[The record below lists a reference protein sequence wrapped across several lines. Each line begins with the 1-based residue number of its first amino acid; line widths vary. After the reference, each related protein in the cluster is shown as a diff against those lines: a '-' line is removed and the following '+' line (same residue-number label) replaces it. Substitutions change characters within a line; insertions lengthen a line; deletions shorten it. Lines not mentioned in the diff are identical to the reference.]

1 MNTEQKQRLRGRRL
15 DLGSID
21 LDLFL
26 CVAMTVSSSS
36 DPWSVAS
43 GASGAR
49 FALRRDVRESGAR
62 VGRGGGRGRGAAAA
76 AAEERTTAAA
86 YKLMHSLFMRRLAEG
101 VNQVR
106 KIYSLL
112 TRRLRYAVLSLRLS
126 TMIFGTNDA
135 LFIECELW
143 PGRTFHDA
151 VLLLPLQWESD
162 LVSKGKRPR
171 ATLRPD
177 VVLDRAELL
186 WMEMNRAKRDRR
198 RKRRE
203 QQIQEQEQ
211 EQEQD
216 EQEEEEEE
224 PEEEVE
230 EQEVK
235 RGRKRRRKQPT
246 ASNDDGD

>member
-1 MNTEQKQRLRGRRL
+1 
-15 DLGSID
+15 
-21 LDLFL
+21 
-26 CVAMTVSSSS
+26 MTVSSSS

-76 AAEERTTAAA
+76 AAEKRTTAAA

-106 KIYSLL
+106 EIYSLL

-126 TMIFGTNDA
+126 TMLFGTNDA
-135 LFIECELW
+135 VFIECELW

-151 VLLLPLQWESD
+151 VLLLSLQWESD

-203 QQIQEQEQ
+203 QQMQEQEQQQ

-216 EQEEEEEE
+216 EQEQEEE
-224 PEEEVE
+224 E